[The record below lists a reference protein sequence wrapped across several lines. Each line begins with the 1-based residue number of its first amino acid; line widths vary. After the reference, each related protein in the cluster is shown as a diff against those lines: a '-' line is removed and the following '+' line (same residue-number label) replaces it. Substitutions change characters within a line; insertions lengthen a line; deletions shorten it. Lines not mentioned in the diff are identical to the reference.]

1 LLFHGTAGVLADS
14 IKRDGLSCGSDG
26 RVYLTDS
33 YEMAQTYAMWATAA
47 VAMVDQDAPPPVTE
61 VGRKVASLGQHVSAV
76 VKVRLP
82 MDAPLGVEEGA
93 VAPALPWQQAICDG
107 EGYYLTEEVAS
118 WAVSGFELFRV
129 QELFD
134 ASNREAVFTEMQRIA
149 LAFPRGGTHGA
160 MFGAS
165 VPDEGALANAII
177 ASSPNSGSEWHGM
190 GHWLAVARAGLEVL
204 EAGCEGDAA
213 VLFAFA
219 LLHDSQRHAEG
230 RDPDHG
236 QRAADLARRLNDA
249 GQDLTLDAVRL
260 EALCAALVD
269 HDAGRTAQDPTI
281 AACWDADRL
290 TLARLGV
297 TPDPGLLSSVQARAI
312 ATDAPRLN
320 ALLAPVDFKW
330 LVYRYR
336 MLASSGRPAGVPVD
350 SEREAA

>member
-1 LLFHGTAGVLADS
+1 
-14 IKRDGLSCGSDG
+14 
-26 RVYLTDS
+26 VYLTDS
-33 YEMAQTYAMWATAA
+33 YEMAMTYATWATAA

-82 MDAPLGVEEGA
+82 MDEPLGVEEGA
-93 VAPALPWQQAICDG
+93 VAPALPWQRAICDG
-107 EGYYLTEEVAS
+107 EGFYRTEPVAS

-160 MFGAS
+160 MFAAS

-190 GHWLAVARAGLEVL
+190 AHWLAVARAGLEIL

-219 LLHDSQRHAEG
+219 LLHDSQRAAESF
-230 RDPDHG
+230 DSDHG

-249 GQDLTLDAVRL
+249 GEDLTLDAARL
-260 EALCAALVD
+260 EVLCAALVD

-312 ATDAPRLN
+312 ATDAHRLT

-350 SEREAA
+350 SEQAAA